1 LSAASG
7 ANREPAPRKSHGDDE
22 RLDVAAVIDGAAVG
36 GLQVRVFGLCLSVSM
51 LDGFDTQSIAYAAPS
66 ISRDLNFGPHEFGL
80 LFSATM
86 AGTAIGAAVLGRI
99 ADRFGRRALIT
110 AAVTIFGLMTLGC
123 AGSRGFLSLS
133 ILRFLAGLGLG
144 GAIPNF
150 IALASEF
157 APARSRSRLIVVTL
171 WGFPAGAVLGGLIS
185 GPLID
190 RFGWPAV
197 FVFGGSLPL
206 ILAPILWIW
215 LPESIRYLTLRG
227 NAGSRVA
234 ATLRRIDPGRAFSD
248 TSVYSL
254 PENAGRSARLIEV
267 FEGRLAAGTLLLG
280 GALCMSLLLA
290 YLLVYWIPL
299 LFQQLGMSMGDARL
313 GTVALNAG
321 GIAGSYM
328 ISRAMDRSP
337 LKLAVLIG
345 FYVAAAAAVAAMGI
359 PDLSRWE
366 IMTAT
371 AAVGFFLIG
380 NQMSLSAFIADYY
393 PSALRATGLGV
404 TQAMGRCGSLIGPL
418 LAGQLVAAGVSAS
431 QIFRLGAVPA
441 LIVVGALM
449 ALNARRPVHLGGG
462 AGDV

>member
-1 LSAASG
+1 MG
-7 ANREPAPRKSHGDDE
+7 EPVANQGR
-22 RLDVAAVIDGAAVG
+22 DVAAVIDGAPIGA
-36 GLQVRVFGLCLSVSM
+36 LQVRVFGLCLLVSM
-51 LDGFDTQSIAYAAPS
+51 LDGFDTQSIAYAAPA
-66 ISRDLNFGPHEFGL
+66 IARELKFGPNEFGL

-86 AGTAIGAAVLGRI
+86 AGSAVGAAVLGRI
-99 ADRFGRRALIT
+99 ADRWGRHALIT
-110 AAVTIFGLMTLGC
+110 AAVAIFGVMTLGC
-123 AGSRGFLSLS
+123 AFSRGFQGLL

-157 APARSRSRLIVVTL
+157 APLRARSRLIVVTL

-190 RFGWPAV
+190 HFGWPAI
-197 FVFGGSLPL
+197 FVFGGSLPVL
-206 ILAPILWIW
+206 LAPILWAF
-215 LPESIRYLTLRG
+215 LPESVRFLTLKAT
-227 NAGSRVA
+227 AGDRVA
-234 ATLRRIDPGRAFSD
+234 AILRQIDTAGHFSA
-248 TSVYSL
+248 TAEYVL
-254 PENAGRSARLIEV
+254 PEASARTAGLIEV

-299 LFQQLGMSMGDARL
+299 LFRQLGMPMGDARL
-313 GTVALNAG
+313 GTVVLNAG
-321 GIAGSYM
+321 GILGSYV
-328 ISRAMDRSP
+328 ISRIMDRSR
-337 LKLAVLIG
+337 LKLPVLIG

-359 PDLSRWE
+359 PGLSRVE

-393 PSALRATGLGV
+393 PSPLRATGLGI

-418 LAGQLVAAGVSAS
+418 LAGQLVAAGVSAPR
-431 QIFRLGAVPA
+431 IFTLGTVPA
-441 LIVVGALM
+441 MIVVGALLVLQ
-449 ALNARRPVHLGGG
+449 AARPSETRSGVAGG
-462 AGDV
+462 

>member
-1 LSAASG
+1 LTAVPG
-7 ANREPAPRKSHGDDE
+7 ANCEPAPRESRADN
-22 RLDVAAVIDGAAVG
+22 RLDVAAVIDGAAIG
-36 GLQVRVFGLCLSVSM
+36 ALQVRVFGLCLSVSM
-51 LDGFDTQSIAYAAPS
+51 LDGFDTQSIAYAAPA
-66 ISRDLNFGPHEFGL
+66 IARDLNFGPNEFGL

-86 AGTAIGAAVLGRI
+86 AGTAVGAAVLGRI
-99 ADRFGRRALIT
+99 ADRYGRRALIT
-110 AAVTIFGLMTLGC
+110 AAVAIFGLMTLGC
-123 AGSRGFLSLS
+123 AMSRGFQSLL
-133 ILRFLAGLGLG
+133 IFRFLAGLGLG

-157 APARSRSRLIVVTL
+157 APARARARLIVVTL

-197 FVFGGSLPL
+197 FVFGGSLPV
-206 ILAPILWIW
+206 ILAPILWIS

-227 NAGSRVA
+227 TAGSRVA
-234 ATLRRIDPGRAFSD
+234 ATLRRIDPAREFSD
-248 TSVYSL
+248 ATAYVL
-254 PENAGRSARLIEV
+254 PGDARRSARLIEV

-299 LFQQLGMSMGDARL
+299 LFRQLGMSMGDARL
-313 GTVALNAG
+313 GTVVLNAG
-321 GIAGSYM
+321 GIAGSYV
-328 ISRAMDRSP
+328 ISRAMDRSR

-345 FYVAAAAAVAAMGI
+345 FYVIAALAVAAMGI
-359 PDLSRWE
+359 PGQSRWE
-366 IMTAT
+366 IMTAV

-418 LAGQLVAAGVSAS
+418 LAGHLVAAGVSAP

-441 LIVVGALM
+441 LIVVVALL
-449 ALNARRPVHLGGG
+449 ALNTSQAAHPGGG
-462 AGDV
+462 ATDV